1 MLNNAKHKTRLTQK
15 KKKKKNTH
23 THTSN
28 ATNKN
33 KKIEESD
40 KSLRVLFLP
49 HLGRIFP
56 LIKPLNRWRGGR
68 IETVQVQKE
77 HEGLKKITEKSE
89 R

>member
-15 KKKKKNTH
+15 KKKKKTHTH

-49 HLGRIFP
+49 HLGRTFL
-56 LIKPLNRWRGGR
+56 LIKPLNWWRGRR
-68 IETVQVQKE
+68 IETV
-77 HEGLKKITEKSE
+77 
-89 R
+89 